1 MHSFDPKIAE
11 MVGIAPAVIY
21 QNICWWIAKNEA
33 NEQNFYDGHY
43 WTYNSVKAF
52 STLFPYLTEK
62 QIRTSLDKLVEVG
75 LIVTGNY
82 NTSAYDRT
90 KWFRLST
97 QIHLPSRANQSAS
110 EGEPIPDIK
119 PDIKPDVKPLKKEDT
134 YVSSKEKRG
143 SRISENW
150 KPSQDDYNQALSMG
164 LSVEQ
169 VDNEANK
176 FRDYW
181 IAKAGS
187 GGVKL
192 NWSATWRNWCRTAKS
207 RSGAPSY
214 SSPFPNKQGLGGR
227 AGAALRSL
235 QERAG
240 MDWDR

>member
-11 MVGIAPAVIY
+11 MVGLAPAVIY

-62 QIRTSLDKLVEVG
+62 QVRSALDKLVECD

-82 NTSAYDRT
+82 NASAYDRT

-110 EGEPIPDIK
+110 DGEPIPDIK
-119 PDIKPDVKPLKKEDT
+119 PDIKPLKKEDT

-143 SRISENW
+143 TRLSENW
-150 KPSQDDYNQALSMG
+150 QPDHWERACVQDMG
-164 LSVEQ
+164 LTEEQ
-169 VDNEANK
+169 IDHEANK

-181 IAKAGS
+181 IAKAGKDA
-187 GGVKL
+187 VKL
-192 NWSATWRNWCRTAKS
+192 NWSATWRNWCRTAKDRS
-207 RSGAPSY
+207 RAPSY
-214 SSPFPNKQGLGGR
+214 SNPNRDQQKSGSR
-227 AGAALRSL
+227 VDAALRAL
-235 QERAG
+235 QEAKGFSAG
-240 MDWDR
+240 G

>member
-11 MVGIAPAVIY
+11 MVGLAPAVIY

-33 NEQNFYDGHY
+33 NEQNFYDGHD

-75 LIVTGNY
+75 LLVTGNY
-82 NTSAYDRT
+82 NASAYDRT

-97 QIHLPSRANQSAS
+97 QIHLPQKANQLDPQ
-110 EGEPIPDIK
+110 GEPIPDIK
-119 PDIKPDVKPLKKEDT
+119 PHNKPDVLDT
-134 YVSSKEKRG
+134 NVSMQNKRG
-143 SRISENW
+143 TRIKADW
-150 KPSQDDYNQALSMG
+150 QPSQDDYNQALSMG
-164 LSVEQ
+164 LTVEQ

-207 RSGAPSY
+207 RIGAPSY
-214 SSPFPNKQGLGGR
+214 SSSFPNKQGLGGR

-240 MDWDR
+240 MDRDW